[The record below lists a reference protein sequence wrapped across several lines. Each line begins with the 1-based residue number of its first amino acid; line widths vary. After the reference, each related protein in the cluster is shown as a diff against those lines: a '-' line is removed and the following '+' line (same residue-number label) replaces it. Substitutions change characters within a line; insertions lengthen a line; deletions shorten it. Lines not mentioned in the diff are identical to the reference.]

1 MKESEPNEKPDL
13 GDKIEEIA
21 EEIVDDIEGAMEAVL
36 PPHLR
41 LRAWMKRRPA
51 THAVW
56 RASVLIVGIALVI
69 AGILMLVFPGPG
81 WVTIFLGLAVLSSEF
96 AWAHRFYVPLQKAFE
111 WAKRKAKERSERKAK
126 P

>member
-1 MKESEPNEKPDL
+1 MKEREPDKESSF
-13 GDKIEEIA
+13 GDKIEDIA
-21 EEIVDDIEGAMEAVL
+21 EEIVEDIEGAMEAVL

-56 RASVLIVGIALVI
+56 RASVLIAGIALVI
-69 AGILMLVFPGPG
+69 AGIVMLVFPGPG

-96 AWAHRFYVPLQKAFE
+96 AWAHRFYGPLQRAFE
-111 WAKRKAKERSERKAK
+111 WAKQKAKERAERKRK
-126 P
+126 S